1 MSLSFN
7 FGTESCVF
15 WKLCKWWRRGGGGKL
30 RRRCCVSSFSNWY
43 FSDKRLSK
51 RSKKYLNF
59 HFSMLI
65 SKNGVKRSK
74 NPSLDDSRPRI
85 TKYLKS
91 VMFYNS
97 KIFTKSA
104 CQRLTHLF
112 TQPLPSTRCIWLL
125 HQKIIESWTQI
136 PWHLSSFSRSLLFW
150 EALWEVWQ
158 QIGVTLEFA
167 SLLSHWSNLEVPT
180 SILL

>member
-1 MSLSFN
+1 MCTQAE
-7 FGTESCVF
+7 G
-15 WKLCKWWRRGGGGKL
+15 
-30 RRRCCVSSFSNWY
+30 
-43 FSDKRLSK
+43 
-51 RSKKYLNF
+51 
-59 HFSMLI
+59 
-65 SKNGVKRSK
+65 
-74 NPSLDDSRPRI
+74 PRI

-167 SLLSHWSNLEVPT
+167 SLLSHWSSLEVPT
-180 SILL
+180 SILLASQDALEVMRVTHWLTYLLTEWTLALTLLMWPWWVMIPGDSYLVAKVI